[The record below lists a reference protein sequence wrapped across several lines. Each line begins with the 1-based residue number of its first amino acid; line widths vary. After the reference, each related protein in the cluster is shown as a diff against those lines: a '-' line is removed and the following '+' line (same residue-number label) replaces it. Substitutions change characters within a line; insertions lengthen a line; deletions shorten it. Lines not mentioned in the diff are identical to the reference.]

1 MEWRR
6 PGGPARQILLLA
18 ALATIMP
25 SWGQAPSTRSPAPA
39 SGDRVMP
46 LDVTVNG
53 VRGGTWTLLERG
65 GKLYAPPDA
74 FEEWRLIR
82 GPSSVSYRGENWY
95 ALSEIAG
102 FQARLNFSEQSIEL
116 DFSPS
121 AFNAVRI
128 ATEGTMARP
137 PLNESIPAA
146 FFNYDLNFQT
156 VTGSGLAASSRDLGG
171 LFEAGWTAPWG
182 LLTSSF
188 VGRNFAS
195 SDPAARSEFKRL
207 ETTFTRN
214 FPQSDT
220 TLRLGDTYTRSG
232 LSSQP
237 IYFGGVQFAKDF
249 SLQPGFITQPVP
261 VLAGVSTAPST
272 VELFINNSLRQVTQV
287 PPGPFRID
295 NVPALAG
302 AGEARLVVRDILGRE
317 TVITQAL
324 IGNARMLE
332 DGLSDWSVE
341 LGRPREGLGTANAD
355 YGSLFGSGYYKRG
368 LSKSLTLEGQAE
380 LSRDVRRV
388 GAGALYALPFASVGQ
403 AAFSVSQDEAGRT
416 GRNWQLGVERSG
428 LEHGI
433 VASLVGASRQYRQVG
448 VPQGEPSLRGVV
460 SYSYTHGD
468 IGQIGLSYGVV
479 DNDLTGRTQTV
490 NLIYSV
496 RVGLRSSLSLAASR
510 ASGASSG
517 SSVGLTLN
525 VPLDNRVLVSSGA
538 AVRSGEREYFAGVS
552 RSLSAETGWGYR
564 ANAGRRSGAHYA
576 EGGVLYQADKYFASA
591 DVSAGSQQSALRLGL
606 IGGAVW
612 ADGMVFATRRV
623 QDSFAIVEVPGYAGV
638 GVGFQSG
645 NLTSTDASGRALLP
659 RLLPFQRNSIRLD
672 PSQLPISAELD
683 SIEMDVVPALRSAVK
698 ISFPVRT
705 GRGALVRVVLEDG
718 QPAPAGAEMEIA
730 GDAKV
735 FYVARRGEA
744 FLTGMQSDN
753 RVRLHWKNKTC
764 TMDIPL
770 PPGTKDEIARVGP
783 VVCAGVAR

>member
-1 MEWRR
+1 MTRR
-6 PGGPARQILLLA
+6 SPGRPARQILLLA

-25 SWGQAPSTRSPAPA
+25 SWGQAPSPSPASSA

-46 LDVTVNG
+46 LDVIVNG
-53 VRGGTWTLLERG
+53 VRSGTWTLLERG

-74 FEEWRLIR
+74 FQEWRLIR
-82 GPSSVSYRGENWY
+82 GATSVPYRGESWY

-102 FQARLNFSEQSIEL
+102 FQARLNFADQSIEL
-116 DFSPS
+116 DFLPS

-128 ATEGTMARP
+128 ANEGAMARP
-137 PLNESIPAA
+137 TLSESIPAA
-146 FFNYDLNFQT
+146 FFNYDLNFQST
-156 VTGSGLAASSRDLGG
+156 TGTGLSASSRDLGG
-171 LFEAGWTAPWG
+171 LFEAGWTGPFG

-188 VGRNFAS
+188 VGRNLAS
-195 SDPAARSEFKRL
+195 SDPAAHSEFKRL

-214 FPQSDT
+214 FLESNS
-220 TLRLGDTYTRSG
+220 TLRLGDTYSRGG

-237 IYFGGVQFAKDF
+237 IYFGGLQYAKDY

-261 VLAGVSTAPST
+261 VLAGISAAPST

-332 DGLSDWSVE
+332 AGLNDWSFE
-341 LGRPREGLGTANAD
+341 LGWPREGLGTANAD
-355 YGSLFGSGYYKRG
+355 YGRLFTSGYYKQG
-368 LSKSLTLEGQAE
+368 LSKFLTLEGNAE
-380 LSRDVRRV
+380 LSRDVRRLGGGV
-388 GAGALYALPFASVGQ
+388 LYALPFASVGQ
-403 AAFSVSQDEAGRT
+403 AGFSVSQDEAGRT

-433 VASLVGASRQYRQVG
+433 AASIVGASRDFRQVG
-448 VPQGEPSLRGVV
+448 VPLGEPSLRGVI
-460 SYSYTHGD
+460 SYSYTNAN

-479 DNDLTGRTQTV
+479 DSDLTGRTQTV

-496 RVGLRSSLSLAASR
+496 RVGLRSSLSVSASR
-510 ASGASSG
+510 VTGASSG
-517 SSVGLTLN
+517 SAVGLTLN
-525 VPLDNRVLVSSGA
+525 VPLDNRVLVSAGA
-538 AVRSGEREYFAGVS
+538 GVRGGEQEYFAGFS

-564 ANAGRRSGAHYA
+564 GNAGQRSGGKYA
-576 EGGVLYQADKYFASA
+576 EGGVLYQADKFFASA
-591 DVSAGSQQSALRLGL
+591 DVSAGSQQSAVRLGL

-645 NLTSTDASGRALLP
+645 NLTSTDPSGRALLP

-672 PSQLPISAELD
+672 PSELPISAELD

-698 ISFPVRT
+698 ITFPVRT
-705 GRGALVRVVLEDG
+705 GRGALVRVVLDDG

-735 FYVARRGEA
+735 FYVARRGEV
-744 FLTGMQSDN
+744 FLTGMQPAN

-783 VVCAGVAR
+783 VVCTGVAR

>member
-1 MEWRR
+1 M
-6 PGGPARQILLLA
+6 
-18 ALATIMP
+18 
-25 SWGQAPSTRSPAPA
+25 

-46 LDVTVNG
+46 LDVIVNG
-53 VRGGTWTLLERG
+53 VRSGTWTLLERG

-82 GPSSVSYRGENWY
+82 GSSSVQYRGESWF
-95 ALSEIAG
+95 ALSDIAG
-102 FQARLNFSEQSIEL
+102 FQARLNFAEQTIEL
-116 DFSPS
+116 DFLPS
-121 AFNAVRI
+121 AFNAVRV
-128 ATEGTMARP
+128 ATEGAMARP
-137 PLNESIPAA
+137 ALSESIPAA
-146 FFNYDLNFQT
+146 FFNYDLNFQST
-156 VTGSGLAASSRDLGG
+156 TGTGLSASSRDLGG
-171 LFEAGWTAPWG
+171 LFEAGWTGPFG

-188 VGRNFAS
+188 VGRNLAS
-195 SDPAARSEFKRL
+195 SDPSAHSEFKRL

-214 FPQSDT
+214 FLESNS
-220 TLRLGDTYTRSG
+220 TLRLGDTYSRGG

-237 IYFGGVQFAKDF
+237 IYFGGLQYAKDY

-261 VLAGVSTAPST
+261 VLAGVSAAPST

-332 DGLSDWSVE
+332 AGLNDWSFE
-341 LGRPREGLGTANAD
+341 LGWPREGLGTANAD
-355 YGSLFGSGYYKRG
+355 YGRLFTSGYYKQG
-368 LSKSLTLEGQAE
+368 LSKSLTLEGNVE
-380 LSRDVRRV
+380 LSRDVRRLGGGV
-388 GAGALYALPFASVGQ
+388 LYALPFASVGQ
-403 AAFSVSQDEAGRT
+403 AGFSVSQDDAGRT
-416 GRNWQLGVERSG
+416 GHNWQLGVERSG

-433 VASLVGASRQYRQVG
+433 AASIVGASRDFRQVG
-448 VPQGEPSLRGVV
+448 VPLGEPSLRGVI
-460 SYSYTHGD
+460 SYSYTHAD
-468 IGQIGLSYGVV
+468 MGQIGLSYGVV
-479 DNDLTGRTQTV
+479 DSDLSGRTQTV

-496 RVGLRSSLSLAASR
+496 RVGLRSSLSVSASR
-510 ASGASSG
+510 VTGASTG
-517 SSVGLTLN
+517 SAVGLTLN
-525 VPLDNRVLVSSGA
+525 VPLDNRVLVTAGA
-538 AVRSGEREYFAGVS
+538 GVRGGEQEYFAGFS
-552 RSLSAETGWGYR
+552 RSLTAETGWGYR
-564 ANAGRRSGAHYA
+564 GNAGQRTGGKYA
-576 EGGVLYQADKYFASA
+576 EGGVLYQADKFFASA
-591 DVSAGSQQSALRLGL
+591 DVSTTSQQSAMRLGL

-623 QDSFAIVEVPGYAGV
+623 QDSFAIVEVPGYADV

-698 ISFPVRT
+698 ITFPVRT
-705 GRGALVRVVLEDG
+705 GRGALVRLVLDDG

-730 GDAKV
+730 GDPKV
-735 FYVARRGEA
+735 FYVARRGEV
-744 FLTGMQSDN
+744 FLTGMQPAN